1 MHLEPSVPHTTHCL
15 TQCQE
20 HGYTHMFVLGARRV
34 RAAALFCPPVEEP
47 EREAGPAAMGHPPWG
62 SEHGL
67 YVVVVNAGGAPKG
80 RERSNPRRYMG
91 LEVHTAEHAGL
102 PRTHRR

>member
-1 MHLEPSVPHTTHCL
+1 M
-15 TQCQE
+15 
-20 HGYTHMFVLGARRV
+20 LGARRV

-67 YVVVVNAGGAPKG
+67 YVVVVDAGGALKG
-80 RERSNPRRYMG
+80 R
-91 LEVHTAEHAGL
+91 
-102 PRTHRR
+102 